1 VPERQFALLRSL
13 ALFAPLSL
21 ATVENLAARLIP
33 VAVESGQQVIRQG
46 DHGDRFYVVAEGHV
60 TVECDGE
67 LARVEGPGE
76 FFGEIALLRDTPR
89 TATVYA
95 TAPGLLYALER
106 DTFVSSV
113 TNNPRS
119 VLAADDVIEERLAPV

>member
-1 VPERQFALLRSL
+1 MK
-13 ALFAPLSL
+13 
-21 ATVENLAARLIP
+21 
-33 VAVESGQQVIRQG
+33 QG
-46 DHGDRFYVVAEGHV
+46 EAGDRFYVVAEGHV

-95 TAPGLLYALER
+95 TEPGLLYALER
-106 DTFVSSV
+106 DAFVSSV
-113 TNNPRS
+113 STNPRS
-119 VLAADDVIEERLAPV
+119 VIAADDVIEARLAPV

>member
-1 VPERQFALLRSL
+1 M
-13 ALFAPLSL
+13 
-21 ATVENLAARLIP
+21 
-33 VAVESGQQVIRQG
+33 IRHG

-89 TATVYA
+89 TATVFA
-95 TAPGLLYALER
+95 TEPGLLYALER
-106 DTFVSSV
+106 ESFVTSV
-113 TNNPRS
+113 TANPRS
-119 VLAADDVIEERLAPV
+119 VIAADDVIEERLARV

>member
-1 VPERQFALLRSL
+1 MP
-13 ALFAPLSL
+13 
-21 ATVENLAARLIP
+21 TVIP
-33 VAVESGQQVIRQG
+33 VAVEPGQEVIRQG
-46 DHGDRFYVVAEGHV
+46 DHGDRFYVVAEGRV
-60 TVECDGE
+60 TVECDGK

-95 TAPGLLYALER
+95 TEPVLLYALER
-106 DTFVSSV
+106 ETFVSSV

-119 VLAADDVIEERLAPV
+119 VIAADDVIEERLAPV